1 MERLWLVEVVA
12 VGGSNLISVL
22 ILLSTPAFAV
32 VKLAVALV
40 AADVRVGALGD
51 NQASCIV
58 EGVADRAIPPVR
70 LVMFFGAHVA
80 GPGGSGVVVLWL
92 VVGSSVEHGAGA
104 VSAAAR
110 LHRLVVLGDLLV
122 IPSVQK

>member
-1 MERLWLVEVVA
+1 MEGLWLVEIVA

-22 ILLSTPAFAV
+22 ILLSTPALAV
-32 VKLAVALV
+32 VELTVALV

-58 EGVADRAIPPVR
+58 EGVANRAIPPVR
-70 LVMFFGAHVA
+70 LVMFFGAQVA
-80 GPGGSGVVVLWL
+80 SPGGSGEVVLGL

-104 VSAAAR
+104 VAATAH
-110 LHRLVVLGDLLV
+110 LHTLVVLGDALSV
-122 IPSVQK
+122 PSTQK